1 MARSPASKAQPRGF
15 EAWNPKQEALL
26 YAAGSDSTHIL
37 AYGGSRSGKTFAF
50 VSAIVARGLKAPGS
64 SHVIFRYRFNHLK
77 HSVIGQTLPQVF
89 SKVYPQ
95 LGTPKVHKSDWLLE
109 LPGGSVILFGG
120 LDDAERT
127 EKILGQEH
135 ATIYINEASQVS
147 YDARNKAVTRLAQ
160 VVKCRDGSLLVPK
173 AYYDANPPTKDHWT
187 YRLFVEK
194 VEPITRS
201 KLRTPNDFAAVQL
214 NPGHNLANLP
224 ESYIRTLQDL
234 PEKARKRFLDGEF
247 LTSIDGALWT
257 WDMIERNRVRSA
269 ELPQMQRI
277 VVAVD
282 PSGARGPEDSRSD
295 EIGIVV
301 VGLGQDGLAYV
312 LEDLSGRYSPKAWG
326 RTAVSA
332 FKRWKADRVVGE
344 VNYGGGMVEFVLRTV
359 DANVPYKEVHAT
371 RGKAVRAEP
380 ISALYETDR
389 VKHLVAEDGT
399 GFVELEEQLT
409 NFSQAGYQGSRSP
422 DRADAAIW
430 GLSELM
436 LGGSTYSLKNVL

>member
-1 MARSPASKAQPRGF
+1 MARSQGF

-26 YAAGSDSTHIL
+26 YAAGGDATHVM

-50 VSAIVARGLKAPGS
+50 VSACVARGLKAPGS

-77 HSVIGQTLPQVF
+77 HSVIGQTIPQVF

-95 LGTPKVHKSDWLLE
+95 LGAPKIHRSDWLLE

-160 VVKCRDGSLLVPK
+160 MVKCRDGSLLVPK

-187 YRLFVEK
+187 YRLFMEK
-194 VEPITRS
+194 VEPTTRS
-201 KLRTPNDFAAVQL
+201 KLPDPNDFIAVQL
-214 NPGHNLANLP
+214 NPGDNLANLP
-224 ESYIRTLQDL
+224 PSYIRTLQGL
-234 PEKARKRFLDGEF
+234 PEKARQRFLHGVF
-247 LTSIDGALWT
+247 LSAIDGALWT
-257 WDMIERNRVRSA
+257 WEMIERNRVKDA
-269 ELPQMQRI
+269 DLPDMQRI

-282 PSGARGPEDSRSD
+282 PSGARGPEDTRSD

-301 VGLGQDGLAYV
+301 VGRGVDGKGYV

-326 RTAVSA
+326 RTVVHAYR
-332 FKRWKADRVVGE
+332 RWSADRVVGE
-344 VNYGGGMVEFVLRTV
+344 ENFGGGMVEFVVKTADRT
-359 DANVPYKEVHAT
+359 VPYKSVKAS
-371 RGKAVRAEP
+371 RGKVVRAEP
-380 ISALYETDR
+380 ISSLYEQDL
-389 VKHLVAEDGT
+389 VKHLEQDDGT
-399 GFVELEEQLT
+399 GFTLMEEQMT

-430 GLSELM
+430 GLTEL
-436 LGGSTYSLKNVL
+436 LLDGSSYSLGNV